1 MPSAQIFSLF
11 DQGNGHPIVAAPVEK
26 RATNQ
31 VVERACAQNSRA
43 RVHSQSGSQRNDRA
57 TAEAV
62 SERRVGRRHY
72 IAETLKNQDLTIEQC
87 ARKLGVSVDEARR
100 QLDPE
105 ANLTLSQL
113 FDWSE
118 VLDVPLP
125 ELLPFDSNT
134 SDPIRNRALLLRV
147 MKTARQLQRS
157 SRNTPIEYVATT
169 LVDQLLEIVPEFAV
183 VEPWPSVGKC
193 RAAKSEGLAARRV
206 DAETSRFIEENYR

>member
-1 MPSAQIFSLF
+1 MPSAQICSVF
-11 DQGNGHPIVAAPVEK
+11 DQRNGRPIVAPPSEK
-26 RATNQ
+26 RAVRENDGDS
-31 VVERACAQNSRA
+31 AAQNA
-43 RVHSQSGSQRNDRA
+43 RIQSKASAAGQRQEVSD
-57 TAEAV
+57 EDI

-72 IAETLKNQDLTIEQC
+72 IAETLRNQELTLEQC
-87 ARKLGVSVDEARR
+87 ARKLGVSVDEAAR
-100 QLDPE
+100 QSEPDS
-105 ANLTLSQL
+105 NLTLSQL

-157 SRNTPIEYVATT
+157 SRNTPFEYVATT

-183 VEPWPSVGKC
+183 VEPWPSVGKS
-193 RAAKSEGLAARRV
+193 RVAKSEGLSARRV
-206 DAETSRFIEENYR
+206 DHETSRFIEENYR